1 MRECFTSEGGASK
14 DHINCQTFNDVLD
27 IYAA

>member
-1 MRECFTSEGGASK
+1 MRESFTSEGGASK
-14 DHINCQTFNDVLD
+14 DRIKCQTFNDVLD